1 MLTLFFVL
9 LMLVVIGE
17 VLYMTIKLAW
27 KVTKI
32 VFAIILLPV
41 VMIGLAAAGFMT
53 LAIVILL
60 IAGVLALFGSLVAGA
75 R

>member
-9 LMLVVIGE
+9 LMLVVVGE

>member
-9 LMLVVIGE
+9 LMLVVVGE

-60 IAGVLALFGSLVAGA
+60 IAGVLALFGSLVAGT

>member
-1 MLTLFFVL
+1 
-9 LMLVVIGE
+9 
-17 VLYMTIKLAW
+17 MTIKLAW